1 MGGPGRGARGLV
13 DVMVVVEYFFCG
25 GTILYGGRRFGVC
38 NSVNFLMSQ
47 KFHRIVMLLLF
58 LFCCWRTTILPLH
71 EHTYGEAKRI
81 LLLMCCFSSSNRG
94 PDNNNLC

>member
-25 GTILYGGRRFGVC
+25 GKYDTEVG
-38 NSVNFLMSQ
+38 VNFLMSQ
-47 KFHRIVMLLLF
+47 KFHRIVMLLF

-71 EHTYGEAKRI
+71 EHTYGEAKRKKTGGKV
-81 LLLMCCFSSSNRG
+81 LGFFY
-94 PDNNNLC
+94 